1 LPPRAA
7 ALARFAVTLT
17 ATPWALSRAEVD
29 GLTEQGYE
37 AESVAAATIVVAVF
51 NYLTRVADA
60 TGIEFDYL
68 SPLPEF
74 KPDRAQEPAARPEP
88 GQWPLVAGAGR
99 TTTPFP
105 GVNEAWQRWH
115 DHVFACD
122 EPLTRRERS
131 LLAAAA
137 AQECC
142 DRWRADELA
151 GVEPAGEAEA
161 ALVAFARKLS
171 LRPWQMDPAD
181 LDALR
186 AAGFAER
193 ALLHAIAVV
202 ALQNAQSRLAMG
214 LAAARLG

>member
-1 LPPRAA
+1 
-7 ALARFAVTLT
+7 
-17 ATPWALSRAEVD
+17 VD
-29 GLTEQGYE
+29 GLAEQGFE
-37 AESVAAATIVVAVF
+37 ADSVAAATIVVAVF

-74 KPDRAQEPAARPEP
+74 KPDRAQEPAARPAP
-88 GQWPLVAGAGR
+88 GQWPLVTGPER
-99 TTTPFP
+99 TATPFP

-115 DHVFACD
+115 DHVFDAG

-137 AQECC
+137 ARECC

-151 GVEPAGEAEA
+151 GCEPAGEAER
-161 ALVAFARKLS
+161 ALVAFASKLS
-171 LRPWQMDPAD
+171 LRPWQMGPVD

-186 AAGFAER
+186 ALGFAER
-193 ALLHAIAVV
+193 TLLHAIAVV
-202 ALQNAQSRLAMG
+202 ALQNAESRLAMG
-214 LAAARLG
+214 LAAAGGGSRSTRM